1 MNMKL
6 PQPESSDTPPA
17 TRLKLAHAVAHHSIT
32 ATNKPAVVLHARV
45 VAGRTGGPD
54 KTIFRSLPLIDPTRY
69 QVHVVYIHPQG
80 DPIINELHE
89 RAQKVGCQLHTIA
102 ESGALDMRT
111 VLTLKRLCRELKVD
125 IWHGHD
131 YKTNALGLLL
141 RRFHPMKLV
150 TTAHGWTDETART
163 RLYHK
168 LDDLMLPRYDRVMTV
183 SRPLWNH
190 CLMQGLDTTKLSYI
204 PNGIDIA
211 DYQNTGQRDVI
222 RAQLQ
227 VDDHCQL
234 IGLVGRLSAEKS
246 IDRALHTLARLTAMR
261 HDVKL
266 LLVGDGPER
275 EALVKLAADLHIT
288 ERVHFAGWQKDAKP
302 YYQAMD
308 LLLLS
313 SLTEGMPNVVLE
325 AMAMGVP
332 VAATDVGDVNYL
344 LDDGR
349 CGLVLSPSADDWAL
363 PLGYWLPQHDELQ
376 RKARLAK
383 QRVMNHFSFAQ
394 RIERELAVYD
404 DVLDR
409 QPEPLRQTRAA

>member
-1 MNMKL
+1 MKL
-6 PQPESSDTPPA
+6 PQPDASNTPPA
-17 TRLKLAHAVAHHSIT
+17 MRLKLATDSSLAIGPTSA
-32 ATNKPAVVLHARV
+32 KPGVVLHARV

-54 KTIFRSLPLIDPTRY
+54 KTIFRSIPHIDPARY

-80 DPIINELHE
+80 DPIVNELHE
-89 RAQKVGCQLHTIA
+89 RAQNVGCQLHTIA

-111 VLTLKRLCRELKVD
+111 VLTLKRLCHELKVD
-125 IWHGHD
+125 VWHGHD

-190 CLMQGLDTTKLSYI
+190 CLMQGLDTQKLSYI

-211 DYQNTGQRDVI
+211 DYQNTGQRESM
-222 RAQLQ
+222 RSQLG
-227 VDDHCQL
+227 VGAGCHL

-246 IDRALHTLARLTAMR
+246 VDRALHTIARLTAMR

-275 EALVKLAADLHIT
+275 ESLVTLADDLKISD
-288 ERVHFAGWQKDAKP
+288 RVIFAGWQKDARP

-349 CGLVLSPSADDWAL
+349 CGLVLSPTADDWAL

-376 RKARLAK
+376 RKARMAK
-383 QRVMNHFSFAQ
+383 QRVLSHFSFAQ

-404 DVLDR
+404 DVLQR
-409 QPEPLRQTRAA
+409 QPKPLRETRAA